1 MAAKKKKTAKKRA
14 PKRAASARTGL
25 KKLASKKKAP
35 GRKASKKAP
44 PKKAASKKTW
54 VVTTSRDRPLA
65 DIAKDLSRAGFAI
78 DQTLEQIGVFT
89 GKSDDKAV
97 GKARAIRGVA
107 DVSPDQPINIGP
119 PNSRDTW

>member
-1 MAAKKKKTAKKRA
+1 MAAKKKTSKNKAPTKATAKK
-14 PKRAASARTGL
+14 ASL
-25 KKLASKKKAP
+25 KKLVSKKKTP
-35 GRKASKKAP
+35 RRKASKKASPKKSP
-44 PKKAASKKTW
+44 PKNTW

-107 DVSPDQPINIGP
+107 DVSPDQPVNIGP